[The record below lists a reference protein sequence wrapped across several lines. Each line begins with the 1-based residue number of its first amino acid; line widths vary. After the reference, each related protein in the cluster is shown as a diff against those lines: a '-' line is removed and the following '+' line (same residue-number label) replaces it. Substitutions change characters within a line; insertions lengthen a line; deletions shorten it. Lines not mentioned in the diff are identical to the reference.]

1 MTKQHI
7 CKLTSKVLM
16 TYKIGIRVVGAA
28 GCLAPEAVAVLR
40 PARPSKF
47 WQHTVLVVSCG
58 SWDSDSTVSCVTF
71 SILTTVRAL
80 LCITNHICAQITRVI
95 WVSTRTDKT
104 QEA

>member
-1 MTKQHI
+1 
-7 CKLTSKVLM
+7 M

-28 GCLAPEAVAVLR
+28 GCLAPEAVAVLQPPEAVAVLR